1 MGYLCPS
8 PHSRRVLRVGL
19 ISGACGLAFGAIAA
33 TALMSTP
40 SPSATR
46 AQSAATVGQATA
58 SGHADDAA
66 AAVAPGVASAA
77 QRPCSEQ
84 TWPYIDRTCINDAA
98 PKPAPVRVLAPA
110 APTEG
115 ARGAT
120 QGATQE
126 AALAGGDLK
135 PADDLQPPAVSPP
148 AREKTA
154 QVRKK
159 KRSHTRSRDDD
170 SRSAYVSPNARY
182 DYGMRNDYGT
192 RYDYGARY
200 PQQQRRETWSGG
212 WSW

>member
-1 MGYLCPS
+1 MPWAVHDNVTPPPPPTPTFHPEMGYLCPS

-84 TWPYIDRTCINDAA
+84 TW
-98 PKPAPVRVLAPA
+98 
-110 APTEG
+110 
-115 ARGAT
+115 
-120 QGATQE
+120 
-126 AALAGGDLK
+126 
-135 PADDLQPPAVSPP
+135 
-148 AREKTA
+148 
-154 QVRKK
+154 
-159 KRSHTRSRDDD
+159 
-170 SRSAYVSPNARY
+170 
-182 DYGMRNDYGT
+182 
-192 RYDYGARY
+192 
-200 PQQQRRETWSGG
+200 
-212 WSW
+212 